1 LGLSECERFGAALV
15 APPGLPIETG
25 DFGRSEDMIK
35 TISLPGQIKL
45 ISTDLDMEGE
55 APIASIRN
63 RQTWASVK
71 GAGRNRAMTLNLSS
85 GLDGFPVS
93 NACKKANPSSAVWI
107 FFFSGGAMIALLSQ
121 GQFGCTGGRTCG
133 AASNF
138 TPTATNTVDT
148 YDQG

>member
-93 NACKKANPSSAVWI
+93 NACKKANPSSAV
-107 FFFSGGAMIALLSQ
+107 
-121 GQFGCTGGRTCG
+121 
-133 AASNF
+133 
-138 TPTATNTVDT
+138 
-148 YDQG
+148 